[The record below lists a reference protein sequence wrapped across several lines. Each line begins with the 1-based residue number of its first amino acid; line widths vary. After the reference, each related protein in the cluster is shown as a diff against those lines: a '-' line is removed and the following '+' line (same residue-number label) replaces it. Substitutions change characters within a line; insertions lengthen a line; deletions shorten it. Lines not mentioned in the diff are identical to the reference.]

1 MFPGKRWSSARS
13 IAALFVLATGVPLAT
28 LFWLGWRVWEQ
39 DRALEDQQ
47 IRQRVERAADIA
59 VAALE
64 RAVAASEKRLAA
76 GLEDWPPGAVV
87 VSLRAQAVRVRP
99 AERVAY
105 LPVSPSLPRLPDAPF
120 AAAEALEFRKSDFTG
135 AAARYRELAH
145 SRDPAVRAGAL
156 LRLARSLCSAGRLAE
171 ALPAYAP
178 LLSVD
183 GLAFE
188 GVPVSLVARHAR
200 CAVMEALNQT
210 AALRQEARVLAA
222 DFERSRWALTR
233 AVSEL
238 YAADAAR
245 WGAAPSPK
253 HAERELLAEAVTA
266 LWQGLPASGSDA
278 SGREWKNIGEEN
290 VAVLWRR
297 SGGGVLALVASRQFV
312 AAQWL
317 NAIGGVLQQ
326 ERVKLEIL
334 EGQPGSADLQVRPVF
349 SRKDDADLEVRAP
362 KGSGGLPAG
371 TIRRAADTGLPW
383 NVAVASEHPAA
394 ERAPFLMRRRLLMA
408 GFGILVLLS
417 LLAGYV
423 IFRAISREL
432 AVARLQSDF
441 VAAVSHEFRTP
452 LTSLRQFTD
461 MLREHRGL
469 SEERRNL
476 CYEAQ
481 ARATGRLTRL
491 VESLLDFG
499 RMEGGA
505 RLYHLQRQDCAQLV
519 RDVVEEFRR
528 EPQAVSFEIRVT
540 GNGSA
545 DIETDAEAL
554 GRALWNLLDNAVK
567 YSGES
572 RAIEVAI
579 ERRDSE
585 VAISACDHGLGIP
598 AHEQATIFRKFHR
611 GEEARKRGIQG
622 TGIGLAM
629 VHHIMAAHRGRVELR
644 SEPGRG
650 STFTLVLPAARR
662 KAAVGRG
669 L

>member
-76 GLEDWPPGAVV
+76 GIEDWPQGAVV
-87 VSLRAQAVRVRP
+87 VSWHAQAVRVRP

-120 AAAEALEFRKSDFTG
+120 AAAESLEFRKSDFTG
-135 AAARYRELAH
+135 AAARYSELAH

-156 LRLARSLCSAGRLAE
+156 LRLARSLRSAGRLAE

-200 CAVMEALNQT
+200 CAVMEALNRT
-210 AALRQEARVLAA
+210 SALREEARVLAA

-266 LWQGLPASGSDA
+266 LWQGLPASGPDA

-297 SGGGVLALVASRQFV
+297 SGGRVLALVASRQFV

-317 NAIGGVLQQ
+317 NAVGGVLQQ
-326 ERVKLEIL
+326 ERVKLAIQE
-334 EGQPGSADLQVRPVF
+334 
-349 SRKDDADLEVRAP
+349 
-362 KGSGGLPAG
+362 GSGGLPAG
-371 TIRRAADTGLPW
+371 AIRRAADTGLPW
-383 NVAVASEHPAA
+383 NVAVASEDPAA

-461 MLREHRGL
+461 MLREHCGL
-469 SEERRNL
+469 SEERRDL

-505 RLYHLQRQDCAQLV
+505 RLYHFQRHDCAQLV

-528 EPQAVSFEIRVT
+528 EPQAASFDIRVT

-598 AHEQATIFRKFHR
+598 AHEQAAIFRKFQR

-629 VHHIMAAHRGRVELR
+629 VDHIMAAHRGRVELR

-650 STFTLVLPAARR
+650 STFTLVLPTRKINHGPSRR
-662 KAAVGRG
+662 AGRNQENAPRMNTDEHG
-669 L
+669 

>member
-1 MFPGKRWSSARS
+1 MLCAWASFTETTQLRHGNVTFPRQNNTGGLDMFPGKRWSSGRS

-76 GLEDWPPGAVV
+76 GVENWPEGAVV
-87 VSLRAQAVRVRP
+87 VSLHAQAVRVRP

-135 AAARYRELAH
+135 AAARYSELAH

-156 LRLARSLCSAGRLAE
+156 LRLARSLRSAGRLAE

-222 DFERSRWALTR
+222 D
-233 AVSEL
+233 
-238 YAADAAR
+238 AAR

-266 LWQGLPASGSDA
+266 LWQGLPASGPDA
-278 SGREWKNIGEEN
+278 SGREWKTTGEEN

-297 SGGGVLALVASRQFV
+297 SGGRVLALVASRQFV

-317 NAIGGVLQQ
+317 NAVGGVLQQ
-326 ERVKLEIL
+326 ERVKLAIQE
-334 EGQPGSADLQVRPVF
+334 
-349 SRKDDADLEVRAP
+349 
-362 KGSGGLPAG
+362 GSGGLPAG
-371 TIRRAADTGLPW
+371 AIRRAADTGLPW
-383 NVAVASEHPAA
+383 NVAVASEDPAA

-481 ARATGRLTRL
+481 ARATGRLSRL

-505 RLYHLQRQDCAQLV
+505 RLYRFQRHDCAQLV

-528 EPQAVSFEIRVT
+528 EPQAASFEIRVT
-540 GNGSA
+540 ANGSA

-598 AHEQATIFRKFHR
+598 AHEQATIFRKFQR

-622 TGIGLAM
+622 TGIGLAI
-629 VHHIMAAHRGRVELR
+629 VDHIMAAHRGRVELR

-650 STFTLVLPAARR
+650 STFTLVLPARKINHGPSRR
-662 KAAVGRG
+662 AGRNQENAPRMNTDEHG
-669 L
+669 